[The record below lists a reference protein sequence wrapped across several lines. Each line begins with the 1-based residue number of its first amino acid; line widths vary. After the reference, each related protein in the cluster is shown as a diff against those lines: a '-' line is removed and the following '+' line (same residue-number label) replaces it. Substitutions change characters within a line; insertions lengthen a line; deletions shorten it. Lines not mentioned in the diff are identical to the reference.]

1 MKKIIQ
7 SFSSIAVPA
16 KLSSIG
22 IWYIIEALVDRQLE
36 IAVNE
41 VSIDS
46 LQGP

>member
-1 MKKIIQ
+1 MENVQKRDGLE
-7 SFSSIAVPA
+7 
-16 KLSSIG
+16 LSSIG

-46 LQGP
+46 IQGL